1 MKTQTGAV
9 FHHGS
14 SNYIKFRN
22 IHRKIK
28 YNIFILIGRTA
39 CPSVPLC
46 SRAIILA
53 ILKKL
58 SCIQKSKS
66 KKSW

>member
-1 MKTQTGAV
+1 MKTQIGAV
-9 FHHGS
+9 FHHES
-14 SNYIKFRN
+14 YDYTKFRN

-28 YNIFILIGRTA
+28 CSIFILIGRTA

-46 SRAIILA
+46 SGAIILA

-58 SCIQKSKS
+58 SCIQKSKF
-66 KKSW
+66 KESW